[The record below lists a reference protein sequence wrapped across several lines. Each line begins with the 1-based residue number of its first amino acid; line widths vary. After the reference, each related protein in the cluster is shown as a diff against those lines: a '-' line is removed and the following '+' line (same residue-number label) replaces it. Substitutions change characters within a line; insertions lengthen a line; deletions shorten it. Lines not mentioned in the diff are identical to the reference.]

1 MTGDVM
7 RVTLTRRMEERA
19 ARRRAA
25 IVDALEEQGVAAAIE
40 GEAVRASAPGREGAL
55 DGGPQPAR
63 GGKEQGDER
72 GGGEYAAR

>member
-25 IVDALEEQGVAAAIE
+25 IVDALEEQGVAATIE
-40 GEAVRASAPGREGAL
+40 GEAVRASAPGLKVRWMADLSLREAGRSRA
-55 DGGPQPAR
+55 
-63 GGKEQGDER
+63 
-72 GGGEYAAR
+72 